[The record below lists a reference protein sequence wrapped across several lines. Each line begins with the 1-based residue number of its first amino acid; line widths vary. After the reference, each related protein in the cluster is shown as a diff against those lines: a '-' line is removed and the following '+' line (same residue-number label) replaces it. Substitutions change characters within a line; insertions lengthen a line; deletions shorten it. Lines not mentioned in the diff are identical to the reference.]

1 MHIIKP
7 FISRGGGEINRFW
20 LLVTKS
26 QKYQLIMTIDLYGD
40 DIDLWKCPKPFP
52 RKSPRGFMPK
62 YGQKSKFL

>member
-1 MHIIKP
+1 
-7 FISRGGGEINRFW
+7 
-20 LLVTKS
+20 
-26 QKYQLIMTIDLYGD
+26 MTIDLYGD